1 MNKEY
6 WAYEAMAERRRKQR
20 TRAKNGDAEAGR
32 KLLSTALEALAKV
45 ISKTE
50 LNEAD
55 LETLDYL
62 RTELHAHLLNGIAI
76 DTALGI
82 AQPQG
87 GQPARPQYEKQ
98 EMCAQVTQLAIQY
111 KNKGYDKPVT
121 IAKAEV
127 GRAHGITGKRVGA
140 ICGKI
145 VIPKEQAS

>member
-6 WAYEAMAERRRKQR
+6 WAYEAMAERRRRLR
-20 TRAKNGDAEAGR
+20 TRATNGDAGAGR

-55 LETLDYL
+55 SETLDYL
-62 RTELHAHLLNGIAI
+62 RTGLHDYLLNGIAI

-111 KNKGYDKPVT
+111 KNEGYDNPIT
-121 IAKAEV
+121 MAKEAV
-127 GRAHGITGKRVGA
+127 GRAYGISGKRVGT

-145 VIPKEQAS
+145 VTPKEQAS